1 MTPFY
6 FIAKGFHISALRDQ
20 GTKWNRVY
28 DQRLSNVYWSKSL
41 LNCCKMNPVTLFRD
55 TLMTIKLPQSSK
67 SCKHPEFWKS
77 VTRKFYT
84 CETFWHYLYFNLLLL
99 PYNSA
104 LRGGILASK
113 IWSIML
119 LLLEMIGN
127 SNPLLHYLL
136 TFTTLTFKTV
146 SCLNLWSALSRRLV
160 LISLV

>member
-1 MTPFY
+1 
-6 FIAKGFHISALRDQ
+6 
-20 GTKWNRVY
+20 
-28 DQRLSNVYWSKSL
+28 
-41 LNCCKMNPVTLFRD
+41 MNPVTLFRD

-67 SCKHPEFWKS
+67 SCKHPEFGKS

-146 SCLNLWSALSRRLV
+146 SSLNFWSELACRLDHHPKYPRKERNQWAKQKP
-160 LISLV
+160 LFTF